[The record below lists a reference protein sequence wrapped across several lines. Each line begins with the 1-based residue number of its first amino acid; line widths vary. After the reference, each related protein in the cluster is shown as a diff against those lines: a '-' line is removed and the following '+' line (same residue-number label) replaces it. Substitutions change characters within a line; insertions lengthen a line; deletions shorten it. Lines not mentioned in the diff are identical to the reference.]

1 MKKGRVTLLLL
12 FVLLVIAGA
21 AYTLNDLYQKEQAP
35 EARFG
40 VEAPYV
46 ADIIK
51 KSVSSGTIGPRKEI
65 LIKPQISG
73 IVDELYVEAGDT
85 VSQGTVLARVR
96 VVPDMAALA
105 AAQSR
110 VERSRI
116 SLENSRRD
124 FERQESLLAS
134 GVVSEQDFQ
143 QSETSFLQAKEEMLA
158 AEDNLRIVKEGAA
171 SRAGEASNTMIAST
185 VNGMVLDV
193 PVEVGY
199 QVIQAN
205 TFNEGTSIASV
216 ADMTDLIF
224 RGQIDE
230 SEIENLRVGI
240 PLILSIGAMPGRKF
254 DATLEYI
261 SPKGIPQNGAV
272 QFDIRA
278 AVTLVEGDFIRAGFS
293 ANADVVLDKRE
304 QVLAIS
310 EALVQYDGPK
320 PFVEVQTSP
329 QQFERRNLEIGLSDG
344 LTVEVLSGVA
354 EGDSIKRWNQPIF
367 D

>member
-1 MKKGRVTLLLL
+1 MKKGRVTLLLI
-12 FVLLVIAGA
+12 FVLLVVAGA
-21 AYTLNDLYQKEQAP
+21 AYTLNHLYKKEQAP
-35 EARFG
+35 QARFG
-40 VEAPYV
+40 VEAPRI

-73 IVDELYVEAGDT
+73 IVDGLFVEAGDT
-85 VSQGTVLARVR
+85 VAAGAVLARVR

-105 AAQSR
+105 SAQSR

-124 FERQESLLAS
+124 FERQKALLAS

-143 QSETSFLQAKEEMLA
+143 QSETSYLQAQEEKLA

-185 VNGMVLDV
+185 VDGMVLDV
-193 PVEVGY
+193 PVEVGN

-205 TFNEGTSIASV
+205 TFNEGTTIASV

-240 PLILSIGAMPGRKF
+240 PLILSIRAMPGKKC
-254 DATLEYI
+254 DAILEYI
-261 SPKGIPQNGAV
+261 SWKWSR
-272 QFDIRA
+272 QFIH
-278 AVTLVEGDFIRAGFS
+278 
-293 ANADVVLDKRE
+293 
-304 QVLAIS
+304 
-310 EALVQYDGPK
+310 
-320 PFVEVQTSP
+320 
-329 QQFERRNLEIGLSDG
+329 
-344 LTVEVLSGVA
+344 
-354 EGDSIKRWNQPIF
+354 
-367 D
+367 

>member
-1 MKKGRVTLLLL
+1 M
-12 FVLLVIAGA
+12 
-21 AYTLNDLYQKEQAP
+21 NDLYQKEQAP

-40 VEAPYV
+40 VEAPYI

-85 VSQGTVLARVR
+85 VAQGTVLARVR

-171 SRAGEASNTMIAST
+171 SRVGEASNTMIAST

-216 ADMTDLIF
+216 AGMTDLIF

-240 PLILSIGAMPGRKF
+240 PLILSIGAMPGRRF

-278 AVTLVEGDFIRAGFS
+278 AVTLAEGDFIRAGFS

-310 EALVQYDGPK
+310 EALVQYEGPK
-320 PFVEVQTSP
+320 PFVEVQTGP
-329 QQFERRNLEIGLSDG
+329 QQFERRDVELGLSDG

-354 EGDSIKRWNQPIF
+354 EGDSLKRWNQPIF

>member
-1 MKKGRVTLLLL
+1 M
-12 FVLLVIAGA
+12 
-21 AYTLNDLYQKEQAP
+21 NDLYQKEQAP

-40 VEAPYV
+40 VKAPYI

-85 VSQGTVLARVR
+85 VAQGTVLARVR

-240 PLILSIGAMPGRKF
+240 PLILSIGAMPGRRF

-261 SPKGIPQNGAV
+261 SPKGVPQNGAV

-278 AVTLVEGDFIRAGFS
+278 AVTLAEGDFIRAGFS
-293 ANADVVLDKRE
+293 ANADVVLEKRE

-310 EALVQYDGPK
+310 EALVQYEGPK
-320 PFVEVQTSP
+320 PFVEVQTGP
-329 QQFERRNLEIGLSDG
+329 QQFERRDVELGLSDG
-344 LTVEVLSGVA
+344 LTVEILSGVA
-354 EGDSIKRWNQPIF
+354 EGDSLKRWNQPIF

>member
-1 MKKGRVTLLLL
+1 M
-12 FVLLVIAGA
+12 
-21 AYTLNDLYQKEQAP
+21 
-35 EARFG
+35 
-40 VEAPYV
+40 
-46 ADIIK
+46 
-51 KSVSSGTIGPRKEI
+51 
-65 LIKPQISG
+65 
-73 IVDELYVEAGDT
+73 
-85 VSQGTVLARVR
+85 
-96 VVPDMAALA
+96 
-105 AAQSR
+105 
-110 VERSRI
+110 
-116 SLENSRRD
+116 
-124 FERQESLLAS
+124 
-134 GVVSEQDFQ
+134 
-143 QSETSFLQAKEEMLA
+143 
-158 AEDNLRIVKEGAA
+158 KEGAA

-240 PLILSIGAMPGRKF
+240 PLILSIGAMPGRRF

-278 AVTLVEGDFIRAGFS
+278 AVTLAEGDFIRAGFS

-310 EALVQYDGPK
+310 EALVQYEGPK
-320 PFVEVQTSP
+320 PFVEVQTGP
-329 QQFERRNLEIGLSDG
+329 QQFERRDVELGLSDG

-354 EGDSIKRWNQPIF
+354 EGDSLKRWNQPIF

>member
-35 EARFG
+35 EARYG
-40 VEAPYV
+40 VEAPYI

-85 VSQGTVLARVR
+85 VAQGTVLARVR

-116 SLENSRRD
+116 SMYNSRRD

-240 PLILSIGAMPGRKF
+240 PLILSIGAMPGRRF

-278 AVTLVEGDFIRAGFS
+278 AVTLAEGDFIRAGFS
-293 ANADVVLDKRE
+293 ANADVVLEKRE

-310 EALVQYDGPK
+310 EALVQYEGPK
-320 PFVEVQTSP
+320 PFVEVQTAP
-329 QQFERRNLEIGLSDG
+329 QQFERRDVELGLSDG

-354 EGDSIKRWNQPIF
+354 EGDSLKRWNQPIF

>member
-1 MKKGRVTLLLL
+1 MKKGRITLLLV
-12 FVLLVIAGA
+12 FVLLVLAGA
-21 AYTLNDLYQKEQAP
+21 AYTLRDLYQKEQAP

-40 VEAPYV
+40 LSTPIV
-46 ADIIK
+46 ADIVK

-85 VSQGTVLARVR
+85 VTAGTVLAKVR

-116 SLENSRRD
+116 SLENARLD

-134 GVVSEQDFQ
+134 GVVSQQDFQ
-143 QSETSFLQAKEEMLA
+143 QTETSYLQAQEEMLA
-158 AEDNLRIVKEGAA
+158 SEDNLRIVKEGAA

-185 VNGMVLDV
+185 VDGMVLDV
-193 PVEVGY
+193 PVEVGN

-205 TFNEGTSIASV
+205 TFNEGTTMASV
-216 ADMTDLIF
+216 ADMRDLIF

-240 PLILSIGAMPGRKF
+240 PLILSIGAMPGRTF

-261 SPKGIPQNGAV
+261 SPKGVPENGAV
-272 QFDIRA
+272 QFEIRA
-278 AVTLVEGDFIRAGFS
+278 AVQLSEGDFIRAGFS

-304 QVLAIS
+304 QVLALN
-310 EALVQYDGPK
+310 EALVQYEGPK
-320 PFVEVQTSP
+320 PFVEVQVAP
-329 QQFERRNLEIGLSDG
+329 QQFERRDVELGLSDG
-344 LTVEVLSGVA
+344 LTVEVLSGVTL
-354 EGDSIKRWNQPIF
+354 EDSIKRWNQPIF

>member
-12 FVLLVIAGA
+12 FVLLVISGA

-40 VEAPYV
+40 VEAPYI

-85 VSQGTVLARVR
+85 VAQGTVLARVR

-124 FERQESLLAS
+124 FKRQESLLAS

-240 PLILSIGAMPGRKF
+240 PLILRIGAMPGRRF

-278 AVTLVEGDFIRAGFS
+278 AVTLAEGDFIRAGFS

-310 EALVQYDGPK
+310 EALVQYEGPK
-320 PFVEVQTSP
+320 PFVEVQTGP
-329 QQFERRNLEIGLSDG
+329 QQFERRDVELGLSDG

-354 EGDSIKRWNQPIF
+354 EGDSLKRWNQPIF